1 MRTKLLAIGL
11 LFGLALLGMSAPSA
25 VAADDNSGPVRIGQ
39 QAVRVTPGRPTTEAR
54 QELIQ
59 ARHRRG
65 VVAEVPELS
74 ASLAAQGLCLLLGA
88 TLLIH
93 ERRRRT
99 A

>member
-11 LFGLALLGMSAPSA
+11 LFGLGLLGMSAPSA
-25 VAADDNSGPVRIGQ
+25 AAADESTGPVQVGQ
-39 QAVRVTPGRPTTEAR
+39 QAVRVTPGRPTTAAR
-54 QELIQ
+54 AELVQ

>member
-1 MRTKLLAIGL
+1 MRTKLHALGL
-11 LFGLALLGMSAPSA
+11 LMSLGLLGLSAPAA
-25 VAADDNSGPVRIGQ
+25 VAADGSQVQIGQ
-39 QAVRVTPGRPTTEAR
+39 HTNRVVPGRPTTEVR
-54 QELIQ
+54 PDLRQ

-65 VVAEVPELS
+65 VVAQVPELS

-93 ERRRRT
+93 ERRRRL

>member
-1 MRTKLLAIGL
+1 MRTKLQAIGL
-11 LFGLALLGMSAPSA
+11 VFGLGLLGMSAPSA
-25 VAADDNSGPVRIGQ
+25 VAADNSGPVQIGK
-39 QAVRVTPGRPTTEAR
+39 QAVRVTPGRPTTAAR
-54 QELIQ
+54 PDLVQ